1 MSATKRETKR
11 NYTLFIVLYFLIY
24 MGDVPGGTYLPLYL
38 RSIGLTEA
46 SIGAILAIAPMVAM
60 ATQPMWGMV
69 TDASRSKNV
78 VLIAMLGGA
87 TLFFFLIPSVPTSA
101 FGILLAVIILY
112 NIFRSST
119 HGITDAI
126 ALEYLDSI
134 DGKYGP
140 VRMSGTLGYAVM
152 AIIVGAVATRK
163 LTHVFWVFALPT
175 VMAMALLAILPT
187 VKGHYTRDSKVSF
200 LTLFKQKELVML
212 TAIGLLFQSTSGF
225 FHSFFSLY
233 FINDL
238 GGSLALLGIIT
249 SFSAFAEIPFLIFSD
264 SLVKRFGTRTLL
276 LAACFVG
283 AVRWIL
289 TALVVVPGLQFF
301 VQLLHGM
308 NSIVFMFC
316 MAMYINQGVP
326 RELKA
331 SGQAFYAFFVG
342 IGSRVIGSWIGGV
355 LTTYISKRLIF
366 LANGVL
372 LLCVLLLIVVKLR
385 QSREPEYT
393 LVVNTQGGV
402 E

>member
-1 MSATKRETKR
+1 MNTAKRETKR

-38 RSIGLTEA
+38 RSIGLGEA

-60 ATQPMWGMV
+60 ATQPLWGMA
-69 TDASRSKNV
+69 TDASRSKNA
-78 VLIAMLGGA
+78 VLITMLGGA
-87 TLFFFLIPSVPTSA
+87 TLFFFLIPYVPSSSLP
-101 FGILLAVIILY
+101 ILLGVIILY
-112 NIFRSST
+112 NVFRSST

-126 ALEYLDSI
+126 SLEYLDSI

-163 LTHVFWVFALPT
+163 LTNVFWVFAIPT
-175 VMAMALLAILPT
+175 VMAMALLLMVPT
-187 VKGHYTRDSKVSF
+187 VKGHYHKGSTVNF
-200 LTLFKQKELVML
+200 LTLFKQRELMML

-225 FHSFFSLY
+225 FHSFFSIY

-238 GGSLALLGIIT
+238 GGSLQLLGIIT

-264 SLVKRFGTRTLL
+264 SLVKKFGIRALL
-276 LAACFVG
+276 LVACFVG
-283 AVRWIL
+283 AIRWIL
-289 TALVVVPGLQFF
+289 TALVVVPELQFF

-316 MAMYINQGVP
+316 MAVYINQSVP

-342 IGSRVIGSWIGGV
+342 IGSRVIGSWIGGI
-355 LTTYISKRLIF
+355 LTTHISKQLIF
-366 LANGVL
+366 LTNGL
-372 LLCVLLLIVVKLR
+372 LLLGVLLLIVIKLR
-385 QSREPEYT
+385 TSRGAQYNEPIRI
-393 LVVNTQGGV
+393 QGGV